1 MKSWLPR
8 LRPIASTKRSSTR
21 LFNIQ
26 RAISIWLLTL
36 ARRANDRCRRNGNR
50 KICATHPL
58 LTHAAESERPSAG
71 FRDSHRAV
79 AAATAPRVAVLSLGA
94 EPVLSEAEGGHPCRG
109 NERAIRRTCGRR
121 KNYAVNMLRAL
132 FSGASRM
139 IPAFFPTYR
148 FTETPRSALR
158 A

>member
-50 KICATHPL
+50 KICATHLL

-94 EPVLSEAEGGHPCRG
+94 EPVLSEAEGGHPWPLARLASIKKG
-109 NERAIRRTCGRR
+109 KHGAPLAGAAPANGGR
-121 KNYAVNMLRAL
+121 
-132 FSGASRM
+132 
-139 IPAFFPTYR
+139 P
-148 FTETPRSALR
+148 
-158 A
+158 